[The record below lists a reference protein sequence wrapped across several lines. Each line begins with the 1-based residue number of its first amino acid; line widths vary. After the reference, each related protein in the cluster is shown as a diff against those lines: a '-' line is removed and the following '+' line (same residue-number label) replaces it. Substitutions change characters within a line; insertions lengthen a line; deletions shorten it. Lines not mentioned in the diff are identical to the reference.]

1 MLLAL
6 RILSCVIYGFTG
18 FFLILGIF
26 AYWTPDQI
34 SDDTALIIVIV
45 AFISAI
51 LFAYLGFRIH
61 IYWKTTL
68 SKMLIIGFPI
78 LVVIL
83 GIIPQSSTAPII
95 YTCESEELLNQVKD
109 ITSGEQRILDIY
121 NMTEVSNSLHESGN
135 NELVCNAQ
143 FVTTTGDFIAKYQHE
158 VQNDQW
164 YVVWKQIGS
173 ST

>member
-83 GIIPQSSTAPII
+83 GIIP
-95 YTCESEELLNQVKD
+95 
-109 ITSGEQRILDIY
+109 
-121 NMTEVSNSLHESGN
+121 
-135 NELVCNAQ
+135 
-143 FVTTTGDFIAKYQHE
+143 
-158 VQNDQW
+158 
-164 YVVWKQIGS
+164 
-173 ST
+173 

>member
-45 AFISAI
+45 AI

-83 GIIPQSSTAPII
+83 GIIP
-95 YTCESEELLNQVKD
+95 
-109 ITSGEQRILDIY
+109 
-121 NMTEVSNSLHESGN
+121 
-135 NELVCNAQ
+135 
-143 FVTTTGDFIAKYQHE
+143 
-158 VQNDQW
+158 
-164 YVVWKQIGS
+164 
-173 ST
+173 